1 MFIKKLFYKI
11 TDKKKYNEYKTNTS
25 LQNKIKWFKSGFEEK
40 IIKIQNNV
48 KNKKEI
54 SFLHSGHLGDVID
67 SLAVVK
73 ELSKTHTCNFFI
85 EPNKTINLKDN
96 KHPGGKVFLSE
107 KMVNMLMPLLKNQ
120 SYISHIDIYRK
131 QNIDIDLNLFK
142 EIAMNFNVD
151 SVRWYL
157 QIVGVQADLSL
168 PYVMAEPH
176 KEIKNKVVI
185 MRTIRRNNYFIN
197 YKFINKYKN
206 ILFIGLEDEYK
217 LLKGEVPNLEY
228 YNCKDFL
235 EIAEIIKSSK
245 FFLGNLSFGYS
256 TAEGLKVP
264 RLLECYPPE
273 FPAMHPNGKNAYEFY
288 FQNNFEKW
296 FDRLYKL

>member
-1 MFIKKLFYKI
+1 
-11 TDKKKYNEYKTNTS
+11 
-25 LQNKIKWFKSGFEEK
+25 
-40 IIKIQNNV
+40 
-48 KNKKEI
+48 
-54 SFLHSGHLGDVID
+54 
-67 SLAVVK
+67 
-73 ELSKTHTCNFFI
+73 
-85 EPNKTINLKDN
+85 
-96 KHPGGKVFLSE
+96 
-107 KMVNMLMPLLKNQ
+107 MPLLKNQ

-245 FFLGNLSFGYS
+245 FLSFGYS